1 MDSSAMEPEKIV
13 QHLENIAER
22 IGISVRYEDLSVSGF
37 PTKSGLCTIKGK
49 AIYIMD
55 ASHTV
60 HRKINLL
67 AECLRSMDLEGI
79 YVVPALR
86 SLLDSS
92 AHSAE

>member
-1 MDSSAMEPEKIV
+1 MEPEKIY
-13 QHLENIAER
+13 QYLENIAER

-37 PTKSGLCTIKGK
+37 PTKSGLCILKGK

-55 ASHTV
+55 SSHTV
-60 HRKINLL
+60 HRKIDLL

-86 SLLDSS
+86 SLLGPSS
-92 AHSAE
+92 AHSSE